1 MNRLIG
7 APNMR
12 RLLVLACAAAL
23 AFPASASQWVTISR
37 DKGRQIE
44 IDRSSVLVSNGG
56 TKVAWGRVLLSEHEA
71 TSLGYSAVKSL
82 NRYDCRKKS
91 FIPVRRVFFDASG
104 APIREEELAGGKP
117 VAISADSIN
126 DKIYKEVCQ
135 PASLEQLRALAG
147 TAAEKAEASVRSK
160 QSDASLSHA
169 DLKLA
174 RDETPASDAKAE
186 KPAPRIST
194 RPRLIE
200 LPPKPAP
207 RSEASSPRE
216 AAPVAETP
224 HIYPAPRRIHKPAPL
239 KKAPTPP
246 VAHPALP
253 VHLTG
258 HWSYEGETGPQSWAR
273 LSPDF
278 ATCGS
283 GTRQSPIDIRGGIKV
298 ELEPVL
304 FNYKPSY
311 FRIIDNGHTIQ
322 ASVGAGLTMSVMG
335 RRYELQ
341 QLHFHR
347 PSEERVDGRTFDM
360 DVHLVHKDLD
370 GHLAVVAV
378 QLEHGPAHPLIQ
390 TLWNNLPL
398 EKNESF
404 APNITINPVELLPA
418 ERGYFTYMGSL
429 TTPPCSE
436 GVLWIVMKQ
445 PVTLSDEQLAV
456 FTRFYRNN
464 ARPIQNSG
472 ERIIKE
478 SR

>member
-1 MNRLIG
+1 
-7 APNMR
+7 MR
-12 RLLVLACAAAL
+12 RLLVLTCAAAL

-56 TKVAWGRVLLSEHEA
+56 TKVAWGRVLLSEREA
-71 TSLGYSAVKSL
+71 SSLGYSAIKSL
-82 NRYDCRKKS
+82 NRYDCRKKT

-117 VAISADSIN
+117 VAITTDSIN
-126 DKIYKEVCQ
+126 DKIHKEVCQ

-160 QSDASLSHA
+160 NPDTPLSRA

-174 RDETPASDAKAE
+174 RDEAPASETKID
-186 KPAPRIST
+186 KPALKT
-194 RPRLIE
+194 RPKLID

-207 RSEASSPRE
+207 RSEASMPRE
-216 AAPVAETP
+216 TAPVAETP
-224 HIYPAPRRIHKPAPL
+224 HIYPAPRRVRKPVPV
-239 KKAPTPP
+239 KKTPP
-246 VAHPALP
+246 PSVAHTAMP
-253 VHLTG
+253 VHLTE
-258 HWSYEGETGPQSWAR
+258 HWGYEGEAGPQNWAR
-273 LSPDF
+273 LSPGF
-278 ATCGS
+278 AACGS
-283 GTRQSPIDIRGGIKV
+283 GPRQSPIDIRGGIKV
-298 ELEPVL
+298 ELEPVR
-304 FNYKPSY
+304 FDYKPSY
-311 FRIIDNGHTIQ
+311 FRIVDNGHTIQ
-322 ASVGAGLTMSVMG
+322 ASVGAGLTISVMG

-347 PSEERVDGRTFDM
+347 PAEERIDGRTFDM

-370 GHLAVVAV
+370 GRIAVVSV
-378 QLEHGPAHPLIQ
+378 LLEHGPAHPLIQ

-398 EKNESF
+398 EKYESF
-404 APNITINPVELLPA
+404 APNVAINPAELLPA

-445 PVTLSDEQLAV
+445 PVTLSDEQIAV

-464 ARPIQNSG
+464 ARPIQSSG